1 MFLKNNLSK
10 KLIGLNKIMKFII
23 RLFSALILT
32 FSYIELA
39 YSKTTKIII
48 FGDSLIAGYGLVVED
63 NFVNQLKLK
72 TIEKKINNLTLFN
85 SGVSGETST
94 GLSNRY
100 KWVLE
105 DNYDGVIILIG
116 ANDAL
121 RGIDPNL
128 TSQNI
133 EKILSY
139 LNEKQIPTMLIG
151 MKAPNNL
158 GEIYVNEFNAI
169 YPKLSKKY
177 DTAYYPFFLKDVAL
191 KPSLNQ
197 RDMIH
202 PNKKGVQI
210 IVNNFFSF
218 FLEFYDSLK

>member
-1 MFLKNNLSK
+1 
-10 KLIGLNKIMKFII
+10 MKFII
-23 RLFSALILT
+23 RLFSTLIIT
-32 FSYIELA
+32 FCYIELA

-72 TIEKKINNLTLFN
+72 TKENKINNLTLFN

-121 RGIDPNL
+121 RGIDPSL

-139 LNEKQIPTMLIG
+139 LKEKQIPTMLIG

-169 YPKLSKKY
+169 YPRLSKKY

-191 KPSLNQ
+191 TPSLNQ

-202 PNKKGVQI
+202 PNKKGVKI
-210 IVNNFFSF
+210 IVNNFFPY
-218 FLEFYDSLK
+218 FLEFYESLK

>member
-1 MFLKNNLSK
+1 
-10 KLIGLNKIMKFII
+10 MKFII
-23 RLFSALILT
+23 RLFSALIIT

-121 RGIDPNL
+121 RGIDPSL

-139 LNEKQIPTMLIG
+139 LKEKQIPTMLIG

-158 GEIYVNEFNAI
+158 GEKYVNEFNAI

-202 PNKKGVQI
+202 PNKKGVKI
-210 IVNNFFSF
+210 IVNNFFPY
-218 FLEFYDSLK
+218 FLEFYESLK

>member
-1 MFLKNNLSK
+1 
-10 KLIGLNKIMKFII
+10 MKFII
-23 RLFSALILT
+23 RLFSALIIT

-72 TIEKKINNLTLFN
+72 TIENKINNLTLFN

-121 RGIDPNL
+121 RGIDPSL

-139 LNEKQIPTMLIG
+139 LKEKQIPTMLIG

-177 DTAYYPFFLKDVAL
+177 NTAYYPFFLKDVAL

-210 IVNNFFSF
+210 IVNNFFPY
-218 FLEFYDSLK
+218 FLEFYESLK

>member
-1 MFLKNNLSK
+1 
-10 KLIGLNKIMKFII
+10 MKFII
-23 RLFSALILT
+23 RLFSALIIT

-48 FGDSLIAGYGLVVED
+48 FGDSLIAGYGLFVED

-72 TIEKKINNLTLFN
+72 TIENKIKDVTLFN

-94 GLSNRY
+94 GLLNRY

-121 RGIDPNL
+121 RGIDPSL

-139 LNEKQIPTMLIG
+139 LKEKQIPTMLIG

-202 PNKKGVQI
+202 PNKKGVKI
-210 IVNNFFSF
+210 IVNNFFPY
-218 FLEFYDSLK
+218 FLGFYESLK

>member
-1 MFLKNNLSK
+1 
-10 KLIGLNKIMKFII
+10 MKFII
-23 RLFSALILT
+23 RLFSTLIIT
-32 FSYIELA
+32 FCYIELA

-63 NFVNQLKLK
+63 NFVNQLKNK
-72 TIEKKINNLTLFN
+72 TIENKINNLTLFN

-121 RGIDPNL
+121 RGIDPSL

-139 LNEKQIPTMLIG
+139 LKEKQIPTMLIG

-177 DTAYYPFFLKDVAL
+177 NTAYYPFFLKDVAL

-202 PNKKGVQI
+202 PNKKGVKI
-210 IVNNFFSF
+210 IVNNFFPY
-218 FLEFYDSLK
+218 FLEFYESLK

>member
-1 MFLKNNLSK
+1 
-10 KLIGLNKIMKFII
+10 MKFII
-23 RLFSALILT
+23 RLFSALIIT

-72 TIEKKINNLTLFN
+72 TIENKINDVTLFN
-85 SGVSGETST
+85 SGVTGETST
-94 GLSNRY
+94 GLLNRY

-121 RGIDPNL
+121 RGIDPSL

-139 LNEKQIPTMLIG
+139 LKEKQIPTMLIG

-177 DTAYYPFFLKDVAL
+177 NTAYYPFFLKDVAL

-202 PNKKGVQI
+202 PNKKGVKI
-210 IVNNFFSF
+210 IVNNFFPY
-218 FLEFYDSLK
+218 FLEFYESLK

>member
-1 MFLKNNLSK
+1 
-10 KLIGLNKIMKFII
+10 MKFII
-23 RLFSALILT
+23 RLFSALIIT

-48 FGDSLIAGYGLVVED
+48 FGDSLIAGYGLAVQD

-72 TIEKKINNLTLFN
+72 TIENKINDLTLFN

-100 KWVLE
+100 KWVLD

-121 RGIDPNL
+121 RGIDPSL

-133 EKILSY
+133 EKILTY
-139 LNEKQIPTMLIG
+139 LKEKQIPTLLIG

-158 GEIYVNEFNAI
+158 GEIYVSEFNAI

-202 PNKKGVQI
+202 PNKKGVKI
-210 IVNNFFSF
+210 IVNNFFPY
-218 FLEFYDSLK
+218 FLEFYESLK

>member
-1 MFLKNNLSK
+1 
-10 KLIGLNKIMKFII
+10 MKFII

-39 YSKTTKIII
+39 YSKTIKIII
-48 FGDSLIAGYGLVVED
+48 FGDSLIAGYGLVIED
-63 NFVNQLKLK
+63 NFVNQLQLK
-72 TIEKKINNLTLFN
+72 TIENKINDVTLFN

-94 GLSNRY
+94 GLLNRY

-121 RGIDPNL
+121 RGIDPSL

-139 LNEKQIPTMLIG
+139 LKEKQMPTMLIG

-158 GEIYVNEFNAI
+158 GEIYVNEFNII

-177 DTAYYPFFLKDVAL
+177 NTAYYPFFLKDVAL

-197 RDMIH
+197 SDMIH
-202 PNKKGVQI
+202 PNKKGVKI
-210 IVNNFFSF
+210 IVNNFFPYF
-218 FLEFYDSLK
+218 FEFYESLK

>member
-1 MFLKNNLSK
+1 
-10 KLIGLNKIMKFII
+10 MKFII

-72 TIEKKINNLTLFN
+72 TIENKINNLTLFN

-121 RGIDPNL
+121 RGIDPSL

-139 LNEKQIPTMLIG
+139 LKEKQIPTMLIG

-202 PNKKGVQI
+202 PNKKGVKI
-210 IVNNFFSF
+210 IVNNFFPY
-218 FLEFYDSLK
+218 FLEFYESLK

>member
-1 MFLKNNLSK
+1 
-10 KLIGLNKIMKFII
+10 MKFII
-23 RLFSALILT
+23 RLFSTLIIT

-121 RGIDPNL
+121 RGIDPTL

-139 LNEKQIPTMLIG
+139 LKEKQIPTMLIG

-202 PNKKGVQI
+202 PNKKGVKI
-210 IVNNFFSF
+210 IVNNFFPY
-218 FLEFYDSLK
+218 FLEFYESLK

>member
-1 MFLKNNLSK
+1 
-10 KLIGLNKIMKFII
+10 MKFII
-23 RLFSALILT
+23 RLFSALIIT

-121 RGIDPNL
+121 RGIDPSL

-139 LNEKQIPTMLIG
+139 LKEKQIPTMLIG

-177 DTAYYPFFLKDVAL
+177 DTAYYPFFLKGVAL

-202 PNKKGVQI
+202 PNKKGVKI
-210 IVNNFFSF
+210 IVNNFFPY
-218 FLEFYDSLK
+218 FLEFYESLK

>member
-1 MFLKNNLSK
+1 
-10 KLIGLNKIMKFII
+10 MKFII
-23 RLFSALILT
+23 RLFSALIIT

-72 TIEKKINNLTLFN
+72 TIENKIHEVTLFN

-94 GLSNRY
+94 GLLNRY

-121 RGIDPNL
+121 RGIDPSL

-139 LNEKQIPTMLIG
+139 LKEKQIPTMLIG

-177 DTAYYPFFLKDVAL
+177 NTAYYPFFLKDVAL

-202 PNKKGVQI
+202 PNKKGVKI
-210 IVNNFFSF
+210 IVNNFFPY
-218 FLEFYDSLK
+218 FLEFYESLK

>member
-1 MFLKNNLSK
+1 
-10 KLIGLNKIMKFII
+10 MKFII
-23 RLFSALILT
+23 RLFSILIIT
-32 FSYIELA
+32 FCYIELA

-72 TIEKKINNLTLFN
+72 TIENKINNLTLFN

-94 GLSNRY
+94 GLLNRY

-121 RGIDPNL
+121 RGIDPRL

-139 LNEKQIPTMLIG
+139 LKEKQIPTMLIG

-177 DTAYYPFFLKDVAL
+177 NTAYYPFFLKDVAL

-202 PNKKGVQI
+202 PNKKGVKI
-210 IVNNFFSF
+210 IVNNFFPY
-218 FLEFYDSLK
+218 FLEFYESLK

>member
-1 MFLKNNLSK
+1 
-10 KLIGLNKIMKFII
+10 MKFII
-23 RLFSALILT
+23 RSLSALILT
-32 FSYIELA
+32 FSYIELV

-72 TIEKKINNLTLFN
+72 TIENKINDVTLFN

-94 GLSNRY
+94 GLLNRY

-121 RGIDPNL
+121 RGIDPSL

-139 LNEKQIPTMLIG
+139 LKEKKIPTMLIG

-202 PNKKGVQI
+202 PNKKGVKI
-210 IVNNFFSF
+210 IVNNFFPY
-218 FLEFYDSLK
+218 FLEFYESLK

>member
-1 MFLKNNLSK
+1 
-10 KLIGLNKIMKFII
+10 MKFII
-23 RLFSALILT
+23 RLFSTLIIT
-32 FSYIELA
+32 FCYIELA

-72 TIEKKINNLTLFN
+72 TIENKINNLTLFN

-121 RGIDPNL
+121 RGIDPSL

-139 LNEKQIPTMLIG
+139 LKEKQIPTMLIG

-202 PNKKGVQI
+202 PNKKGVKI
-210 IVNNFFSF
+210 IVNNFFPY
-218 FLEFYDSLK
+218 FLEFYESLK

>member
-1 MFLKNNLSK
+1 
-10 KLIGLNKIMKFII
+10 MKFII
-23 RLFSALILT
+23 RLFSILIIT
-32 FSYIELA
+32 FCYIELA

-72 TIEKKINNLTLFN
+72 TIKNKINNVTLFN

-94 GLSNRY
+94 GLLNRY

-121 RGIDPNL
+121 RGIDPSL

-139 LNEKQIPTMLIG
+139 LKEKQIPTMLIG

-177 DTAYYPFFLKDVAL
+177 DTAFYPFFLKNVVL
-191 KPSLNQ
+191 KPKLNQ
-197 RDMIH
+197 KDMIH
-202 PNKKGVQI
+202 PNKKGVSI
-210 IVNNFFSF
+210 IVNNFFPY
-218 FLEFYDSLK
+218 FLEFYESLK

>member
-1 MFLKNNLSK
+1 
-10 KLIGLNKIMKFII
+10 MKFIL
-23 RLFSALILT
+23 RLFYILIFL
-32 FSYIELA
+32 FSFIELA
-39 YSKTTKIII
+39 YSKTTKIIF
-48 FGDSLIAGYGLVVED
+48 FGDSLISGYGLITEE
-63 NFVNQLKLK
+63 NFVNQLKQK
-72 TIEKKINNLTLFN
+72 TIQNKLNNLTLFN

-94 GLSNRY
+94 GLLNRY

-105 DNYDGVIILIG
+105 DSYDGVIILIG

-121 RGIDPNL
+121 RGIDPNY

-139 LNEKQIPTMLIG
+139 LKEKQIPTMLIG

-158 GEIYVNEFNAI
+158 GEEYVNEFNEI

-177 DTAYYPFFLKDVAL
+177 DTAFYPFFLKDVVL

-197 RDMIH
+197 KDMIH
-202 PNKKGVQI
+202 PNKKGVRI
-210 IVNNFFSF
+210 IVNNFFPF
-218 FLEFYDSLK
+218 FLEFYQSLK

>member
-1 MFLKNNLSK
+1 
-10 KLIGLNKIMKFII
+10 MKFII
-23 RLFSALILT
+23 RLFSALIIT

-72 TIEKKINNLTLFN
+72 TIENKINDVTLFN

-94 GLSNRY
+94 GLLNRY

-121 RGIDPNL
+121 RGIDPSL

-139 LNEKQIPTMLIG
+139 LKEKQIPTMLIG

-177 DTAYYPFFLKDVAL
+177 NTAYYPFFLKDVAL

-202 PNKKGVQI
+202 PNKKGVKI
-210 IVNNFFSF
+210 IINNFFPY
-218 FLEFYDSLK
+218 FLEFYESLK

>member
-1 MFLKNNLSK
+1 
-10 KLIGLNKIMKFII
+10 MKFIV
-23 RLFSALILT
+23 RLFSALIIT

-72 TIEKKINNLTLFN
+72 TIENKINNLTLFN

-121 RGIDPNL
+121 RGIDPSL

-139 LNEKQIPTMLIG
+139 LKEKQIPTMLIG

-202 PNKKGVQI
+202 PNKKGVKI
-210 IVNNFFSF
+210 IVNNFFPY
-218 FLEFYDSLK
+218 FLEFYKSLN

>member
-1 MFLKNNLSK
+1 
-10 KLIGLNKIMKFII
+10 MKFII
-23 RLFSALILT
+23 RLFFALIIT

-121 RGIDPNL
+121 RGIDPSL

-139 LNEKQIPTMLIG
+139 LKEKQIPTMLIG

-210 IVNNFFSF
+210 IVNNFFPY
-218 FLEFYDSLK
+218 FLEFYESLK

>member
-1 MFLKNNLSK
+1 
-10 KLIGLNKIMKFII
+10 MKFII
-23 RLFSALILT
+23 RLFSALIIT

-121 RGIDPNL
+121 RGIDPSL

-139 LNEKQIPTMLIG
+139 LKEKQIPTMLIG

-177 DTAYYPFFLKDVAL
+177 DTAYFPFFLKDVAL

-202 PNKKGVQI
+202 PNKKGVKI
-210 IVNNFFSF
+210 IVNNFFPY
-218 FLEFYDSLK
+218 FLEFYESLK

>member
-1 MFLKNNLSK
+1 
-10 KLIGLNKIMKFII
+10 MKFII
-23 RLFSALILT
+23 RLFSALIIT

-85 SGVSGETST
+85 SGVPGETST
-94 GLSNRY
+94 GLLNRY

-121 RGIDPNL
+121 RGIDPTL

-139 LNEKQIPTMLIG
+139 LKEKQIPTMLIG

-202 PNKKGVQI
+202 PNKKGVKI
-210 IVNNFFSF
+210 IVNNFFPY
-218 FLEFYDSLK
+218 FLEFYESLK

>member
-1 MFLKNNLSK
+1 
-10 KLIGLNKIMKFII
+10 MKFII
-23 RLFSALILT
+23 RLFSALIIT

-48 FGDSLIAGYGLVVED
+48 FGDSLIAGYGLVAEN

-72 TIEKKINNLTLFN
+72 TIENKINDVTLFN

-94 GLSNRY
+94 GLLNRY

-121 RGIDPNL
+121 RGIDPSL

-139 LNEKQIPTMLIG
+139 LKEKQIPTMLIG

-158 GEIYVNEFNAI
+158 GEIYVNEFNTI

-191 KPSLNQ
+191 KPPLNQ

-202 PNKKGVQI
+202 PNKKGVKI
-210 IVNNFFSF
+210 IVNNFFPY
-218 FLEFYDSLK
+218 FLEFYESLK